1 MKRTAVLNIVGLT
14 KSLIGPQM
22 PNIGR
27 FVERSC
33 LKHIRPTFPAVT
45 CTAQSTYLTGVNP
58 SQHGIVGNGW
68 YDREYAEQ
76 RFWKQSN
83 HLVQS
88 PKLWDVLKQKDSSFT
103 CAKLFWWYN
112 MYADVDY
119 SITPRPMYPADGR
132 KVFDIYTQPMAL
144 RETIKQDLG
153 DFPFPNFWGP
163 MAGIQSSKWI
173 AQSAQ
178 WIEQKYQPTLNLV
191 YLPHLDYNLQRYGP
205 CDRRVHSDLHAID
218 TLVGQLIQFFEA
230 RDIQV
235 ILLSEYGIT
244 EVDQPIH
251 LNRLFREQ
259 GWITVKDELGLE
271 QLDCGASAAFA
282 IADHQIAHIY
292 LNDTTIKE
300 KVRETLLA
308 TEGVSEVLDA
318 DSMPDYSIDHARAGD
333 LIAIADERSWFTY
346 YYWQDDAYAPDFA
359 RCVDIHRKLGY
370 DPVELFIDPN
380 LKFPK
385 LKVAQKLLRKKLGFR
400 TLMDLIP
407 LDASLV
413 RGSHGRIPSDKKDWP
428 VLITDSSHK
437 ADTSIDSTDVFQHL
451 LEQISCI

>member
-14 KSLIGPQM
+14 KSLIGPQI
-22 PNIGR
+22 PNIDR
-27 FVERSC
+27 FVERNC

-45 CTAQSTYLTGVNP
+45 CTAQSTYLTGVSP

-68 YDREYAEQ
+68 YDREYAEH

-88 PKLWDVLKQKDSSFT
+88 PKLWDVLKQQDSSFT

-132 KVFDIYTQPMAL
+132 KVFDIYTHPMAL

-153 DFPFPNFWGP
+153 DFPFPYFWGP

-173 AQSAQ
+173 AQSAR

-205 CDRRVHSDLHAID
+205 CDTRVRSDLHAID
-218 TLVGQLIQFFEA
+218 ALVGQLIQFFEA

-251 LNRLFREQ
+251 LNRVFREK

-271 QLDCGASAAFA
+271 QLDCGASGAFA

-292 LNDTTIKE
+292 LNDPTLKE
-300 KVRETLLA
+300 SVRDTVHA
-308 TEGVSEVLDA
+308 TNGVCEVLDTESA
-318 DSMPDYSIDHARAGD
+318 AAYGIDHARAGD

-346 YYWQDDAYAPDFA
+346 YYWQDDTYAPDFA

-385 LKVAQKLLRKKLGFR
+385 LKVVQKLLRKKLGLR

-451 LEQISCI
+451 LEQISFN